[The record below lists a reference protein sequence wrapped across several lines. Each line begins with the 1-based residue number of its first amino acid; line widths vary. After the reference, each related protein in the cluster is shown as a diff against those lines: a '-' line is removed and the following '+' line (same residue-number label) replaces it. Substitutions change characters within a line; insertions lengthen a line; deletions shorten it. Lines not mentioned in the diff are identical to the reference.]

1 MGLPVSA
8 LGTVASID
16 LDLGR
21 HVREGDTV
29 LWAQATGEPV
39 ALTQRLQ
46 QQRHDIGLIRC
57 FIGLSMPNAPRA
69 EPHDGVAFSSYCGN
83 GTNRALASAGA
94 LDVLPSHYSHLPELF
109 RTGRVPIDVV
119 LLLLPPAD
127 VDGTHSLGLADEY
140 VSAALDRA
148 RVVIAEVN
156 PNVPRTSSGRRVRTD
171 ELTAVVHTDRPLL
184 EAERPAPSAIERA
197 IAHHVA
203 ELVPDGA
210 TLQFG
215 LGSLPTAILEEL
227 AGHRDL
233 GVHSGMI
240 GDPVAD
246 LMEAGVIT
254 NARKT
259 RDQGVTVAGLLM
271 GTSRLFQFADRNV
284 EIHVRDTAYTHDPE
298 ILAGLPT
305 FVALNS
311 AVEVDLTGQV
321 NAEVVQGT
329 YLGAVGG
336 AVDFLRGAHRSPGG
350 LPVIVLPSTAR
361 AQSRIVSQLNGPVS
375 TSRSDVGLIVTE
387 HGAAD
392 LRGCTIAGRI
402 ERMLEIASPEH
413 RRRLASEADDLLA
426 TGRI

>member
-1 MGLPVSA
+1 MNA
-8 LGTVASID
+8 LGTVPDID
-16 LDLGR
+16 LDLRR

-39 ALTQRLQ
+39 ALTHQLQ
-46 QQRHDIGLIRC
+46 QQRHGIGPIRC
-57 FIGLSMPNAPRA
+57 FIGLSMPDAPRV
-69 EPHDGVAFSSYCGN
+69 EPHDGVTFSSYCGN
-83 GTNRALASAGA
+83 GTNRDLASAQA

-109 RTGRVPIDVV
+109 RNGRVPIDVV

-127 VDGTHSLGLADEY
+127 ADNTHSLGLADEY

-156 PNVPRTSSGRRVRTD
+156 PNVPRTSSGRRIRAD
-171 ELTAVVHTDRPLL
+171 ELTAVVHTERRLL
-184 EAERPAPSAIERA
+184 EAARPNPSEVDRT
-197 IAHHVA
+197 IARHVA
-203 ELVPDGA
+203 GLVPDGG

-227 AGHRDL
+227 AGHRHL

-240 GDPVAD
+240 GDAVAD
-246 LMEAGVIT
+246 LVESGAIT
-254 NARKT
+254 NEHKK

-271 GTSRLFQFADRNV
+271 GTTRLFRFADRNAHV
-284 EIHVRDTAYTHDPE
+284 QVRDTEYTHNPDV
-298 ILAGLPT
+298 LASLPS

-321 NAEVVQGT
+321 NAEVVRGT

-350 LPVIVLPSTAR
+350 LPIIVLPSTAR
-361 AQSRIVSQLNGPVS
+361 THSRIVSRLNGPVS
-375 TSRSDVGLIVTE
+375 TARSDVGLIVTE
-387 HGAAD
+387 HGVAD
-392 LRGCTIAGRI
+392 LRGCTLVERV
-402 ERMLEIASPEH
+402 ERMLEIASPRH
-413 RRRLASEADDLLA
+413 RQHLATEAENLLS